1 MNFNGDY
8 MSQGRSERDQIE
20 FEYKRSVFGMQIK
33 STVEGYISLSEE
45 EDIKGNMMEANS
57 LSLKAEVLVEIMHH
71 YDEGGR
77 LDIHY

>member
-1 MNFNGDY
+1 MNFNEGY
-8 MSQGRSERDQIE
+8 MNEGRSERDQIA

-33 STVEGYISLSEE
+33 STVEGYISLSEQ
-45 EDIKGNMMEANS
+45 EDIKGNIMEADS
-57 LSLKAEVLVEIMHH
+57 LSMKAEVLVEIMHY